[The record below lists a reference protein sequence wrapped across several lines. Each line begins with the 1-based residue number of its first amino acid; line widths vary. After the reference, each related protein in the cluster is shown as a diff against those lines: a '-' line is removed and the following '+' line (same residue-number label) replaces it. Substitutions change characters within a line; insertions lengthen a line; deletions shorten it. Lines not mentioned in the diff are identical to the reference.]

1 MVDYLV
7 AGLGLAGISFCE
19 TLEQQGKSFMVVSDQ
34 SQKASTVAGGL
45 YNPVALKRFNLSW
58 KAHEQLALLPQFYAS
73 LEEKLGVQLNC
84 PLSVL
89 RRFTSIEEQN
99 QWFEASDKPDLEPL
113 MSTSLISN
121 TNAAIEAKYS
131 YGEVLRTGRV
141 DTKLLQIG
149 YRNYLLDRNLLR
161 KESFDF
167 NSLAF
172 GEDHILYKNIKARYL
187 VFALGYGLK
196 QNPYFNCLPLNGSKG
211 EYLMIKAP
219 DLKETHIIK
228 SSVFLIP
235 QGNHVYRVGA
245 TYKRE
250 DKTNKPTPE
259 AREEL
264 ETKLRSFLKC
274 DYEVVDQLAGI
285 RPTTADRRPL
295 VGQHPYYP
303 SLYLLNGFGS
313 RGVMIAPYAAK
324 ALYNYIENQEELP
337 AEMDI
342 KRFRKRFGKF

>member
-7 AGLGLAGISFCE
+7 VGLGLAGISFCE
-19 TLEQQGKSFMVVSDQ
+19 TLEQGGKSFIVVSDK

-45 YNPVALKRFNLSW
+45 YNPVTLKRFTLSW
-58 KAHEQLALLPQFYAS
+58 KAHEQLALLPQFYAG
-73 LEEKLGVQLNC
+73 LEEKLGVQLDH
-84 PLSVL
+84 PLRVL
-89 RRFTSIEEQN
+89 RRFTSIAEQN
-99 QWFEASDKPDLEPL
+99 QWFEASDKPGLEPL
-113 MSTSLISN
+113 MSTSLIPN
-121 TNAAIEAKYS
+121 TNAAIEAQHS

-141 DTKLLQIG
+141 DTKLLQRS

-161 KESFDF
+161 EESFEF

-172 GEDHILYKNIKARYL
+172 REDHLLYKNIKAKHL
-187 VFALGYGLK
+187 VFALGFGLK
-196 QNPYFNCLPLNGSKG
+196 QNPYFNCLPLIGSKG

-228 SSVFLIP
+228 SPVFLIP
-235 QGNHVYRVGA
+235 QGNHIYRVGA

-250 DKTNKPTPE
+250 DKTNKPTTE

-264 ETKLRSFLKC
+264 EVKLKSFLKC

-285 RPTTADRRPL
+285 RPTTGDRRPL
-295 VGQHPYYP
+295 VGQHPHFP
-303 SLYLLNGFGS
+303 SLYILNGFGS
-313 RGVMIAPYAAK
+313 RGVMIAPYASK
-324 ALYNYIENQEELP
+324 ALYNYIENQAELP

-342 KRFRKRFGKF
+342 KRFKKRFGRG